1 MGFGFAFAFSFF
13 GLVEFR
19 CGGSAGPG
27 LDRGR
32 YGTFRMWKTV
42 EEDPGEEDQE
52 EEVGKKVQQSN
63 VEEDPEE

>member
-1 MGFGFAFAFSFF
+1 
-13 GLVEFR
+13 
-19 CGGSAGPG
+19 
-27 LDRGR
+27 
-32 YGTFRMWKTV
+32 MWKTV